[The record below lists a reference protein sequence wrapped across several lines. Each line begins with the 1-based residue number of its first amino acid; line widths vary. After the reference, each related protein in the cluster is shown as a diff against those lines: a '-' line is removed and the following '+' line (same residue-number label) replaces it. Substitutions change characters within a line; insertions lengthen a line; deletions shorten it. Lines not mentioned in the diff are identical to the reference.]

1 MWTASRRSGFTIT
14 EALVALSILFLLLV
28 VFFPRMGVVFSN
40 REAAD
45 TPKRV
50 AALIRTAS
58 SLAASQEVYVQ
69 VVHDPSGRRIYL
81 TRSPSA
87 SGPFGYL
94 GPEYQVRLP
103 PRVDVNPSGFTLLF
117 DPGGIL
123 QSSSYPVTLT
133 IGGKT
138 LTISRWGEVR

>member
-1 MWTASRRSGFTIT
+1 MWTDSRRSGFAIA
-14 EALVALSILFLLLV
+14 EALVALGILFLLLV
-28 VFFPRMGVVFSN
+28 AFFPRMGTVFSG
-40 REAAD
+40 REVAD
-45 TPKRV
+45 APKRV
-50 AALIRTAS
+50 AALVRTAS

-81 TRSPSA
+81 TRSPNA

-103 PRVDVNPSGFTLLF
+103 HRVSVSPSGFILLF
-117 DPGGIL
+117 DPRGIL
-123 QSSSYPVTLT
+123 QSPSYPVTLT

-138 LTISRWGEVR
+138 LSISRWGEVR